1 MLVNRRL
8 FDRWVGRGRIE
19 RQAVRR
25 RPGVVLQIDQRRSSS
40 RQLFHVDVGGGVA
53 IGRVEVGCVGF
64 EYHPGAIS
72 RQPREEVP
80 VVGLGAAIR
89 GRSQGDGP
97 RQQVLHI
104 DVGGGVSVGHVQVG
118 GQGAEGY
125 VHAVRREG
133 RNGTRPIALG
143 ARTRGGG
150 QRDSARGQVLHI
162 DIGSGVSVGHVQV
175 GGQGAEGYVH
185 AVRREGWNGT
195 RPIALG
201 A

>member
-97 RQQVLHI
+97 RQQVLHV
-104 DVGGGVSVGHVQVG
+104 DVGGGV
-118 GQGAEGY
+118 AI
-125 VHAVRREG
+125 G
-133 RNGTRPIALG
+133 RVEI
-143 ARTRGGG
+143 GGG
-150 QRDSARGQVLHI
+150 GLDRHPR
-162 DIGSGVSVGHVQV
+162 
-175 GGQGAEGYVH
+175 YV
-185 AVRREGWNGT
+185 R
-195 RPIALG
+195 
-201 A
+201 